1 MSAEERLLILLKA
14 PILGTVKT
22 RLAAEISP
30 ATALGIYRQLLDQVI
45 NAMSPLPAVEL
56 HYTPAVEA
64 PTVSPWL
71 KPGWTLHPQK
81 DGNLGDRM
89 HHAFSQA
96 FAAGALRVVMV
107 GTDCPAVEP
116 ADVRQAWTALTTND
130 LVLGPA
136 LDGGY
141 WLIGLNRPHPELFND
156 INWSTSAV
164 LSETLACA
172 KQLGLSHQLLRPLS
186 DVDTKADW
194 DAYQAALSA
203 QTLE

>member
-22 RLAAEISP
+22 RLAADTGP
-30 ATALGIYRQLLDQVI
+30 DTALSIYRRLLDQVV
-45 NAMSPLPAVEL
+45 MTLSPLSAVEL
-56 HYTPAVEA
+56 HFTPATEGQLL
-64 PTVSPWL
+64 SPWL
-71 KPGWTLHPQK
+71 KPGWSLHPQSE
-81 DGNLGDRM
+81 GNLGDRM
-89 HHAFSQA
+89 LHAFSQA
-96 FAAGALRVVMV
+96 FATGAKRVVMI
-107 GTDCPAVEP
+107 GTDCPSVKL
-116 ADVRQAWTALTTND
+116 ADIRRALTVLVDHD

-136 LDGGY
+136 TDGGY
-141 WLIGLNRPHPELFND
+141 WLIGLNRLHPELFND

-172 KQLGLSHQLLRPLS
+172 KRLRLSHQLLRPLS

-194 DAYQAALSA
+194 DAYLSA